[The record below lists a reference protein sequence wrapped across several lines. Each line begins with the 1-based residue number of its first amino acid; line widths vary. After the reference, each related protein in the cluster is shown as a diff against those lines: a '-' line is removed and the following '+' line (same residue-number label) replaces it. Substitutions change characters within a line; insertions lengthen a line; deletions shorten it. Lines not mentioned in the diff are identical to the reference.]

1 MWIDPGNTKI
11 TPVDR
16 FGSLFGR
23 HPKTL
28 TEYIRNTKAGIKL
41 STEDISRKTQ
51 EQIERK
57 VLDISKDP
65 SD

>member
-1 MWIDPGNTKI
+1 MIRENI
-11 TPVDR
+11 IVAPVDR
-16 FGSLFGR
+16 FGKDIGR

-28 TEYIRNTKAGIKL
+28 TEYTRETQADIKL
-41 STEDISRKTQ
+41 STENISRKTQ